1 MRCRYQLQSQET
13 HDCRLQLASR
23 RRPKI
28 TSSELQEH
36 IPVLIAT
43 RFFSIKLLKVMYPNF
58 SVLDYPNAE
67 QINQCLTAASF
78 EACSSTSSSPSRWS
92 RPSSNIAPPFD
103 DRL

>member
-1 MRCRYQLQSQET
+1 MRCRFQLQSQDT
-13 HDCRLQLASR
+13 HDCHLQLASR

-36 IPVLIAT
+36 IPALIAT
-43 RFFSIKLLKVMYPNF
+43 CFFSIELLKVMYTYF

-78 EACSSTSSSPSRWS
+78 EACSSTSSSASRWS